1 MNLTQPRVTEKREP
15 SWGIVQTSLSCGFVY
30 KRQSWLIIGLGGLS
44 RLWETTSLDRGIWT
58 TQESLLSMVQDT
70 GFLHDFCFH
79 FCPAFLLWRT
89 VSWKWKLNRPFPPQ
103 AVFDR
108 GAYHSNRKQT
118 SRLSLGKQQQLSSSI
133 TPRSGQSSAAGS
145 VSVSIWHVILDP
157 IRRDPEALLED
168 VPTLCL
174 LWWELVLRRGVV
186 GLIHVL
192 LSICFCNIRIRTY
205 YASGRF
211 LP

>member
-15 SWGIVQTSLSCGFVY
+15 SWGIAQTSLPCGFVY

-79 FCPAFLLWRT
+79 FCPAFLPWRT

-108 GAYHSNRKQT
+108 GTYHSNRKQT
-118 SRLSLGKQQQLSSSI
+118 SQSFPGETTTAQFFYHAVLWPELCCGFCVSEHL
-133 TPRSGQSSAAGS
+133 TCDFRS
-145 VSVSIWHVILDP
+145 H
-157 IRRDPEALLED
+157 
-168 VPTLCL
+168 
-174 LWWELVLRRGVV
+174 
-186 GLIHVL
+186 
-192 LSICFCNIRIRTY
+192 
-205 YASGRF
+205 
-211 LP
+211 

>member
-1 MNLTQPRVTEKREP
+1 MGNHFPRQRH
-15 SWGIVQTSLSCGFVY
+15 
-30 KRQSWLIIGLGGLS
+30 
-44 RLWETTSLDRGIWT
+44 LDYTRKLAEYGPGHGVPPW
-58 TQESLLSMVQDT
+58 
-70 GFLHDFCFH
+70 
-79 FCPAFLLWRT
+79 FLL
-89 VSWKWKLNRPFPPQ
+89 PFLPWIPPQ

-118 SRLSLGKQQQLSSSI
+118 SSLSLGKQQQLSSSV

-168 VPTLCL
+168 VPALCL

-192 LSICFCNIRIRTY
+192 LSICFCNIRIKTY
-205 YASGRF
+205 YASERF
-211 LP
+211 YHSLGFTFVPCMALVLKQETWK